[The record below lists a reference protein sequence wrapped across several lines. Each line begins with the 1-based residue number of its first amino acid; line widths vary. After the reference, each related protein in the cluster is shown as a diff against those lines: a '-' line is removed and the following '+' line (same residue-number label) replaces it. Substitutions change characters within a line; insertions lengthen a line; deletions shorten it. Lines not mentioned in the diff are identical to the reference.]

1 MNDDFRFMLS
11 HMSAQEVSVTMLFR
25 TLCLILR
32 SVKIGTTFK
41 PFISDRIELAIQ
53 SAITDAMART
63 LTRSGSFIDPASFTG
78 SPQATATSGRFTLS
92 AAFMVFV

>member
-1 MNDDFRFMLS
+1 MNNDFMFILS
-11 HMSAQEVSVTMLFR
+11 HMLAQDVSVTMSFR

-32 SVKIGTTFK
+32 SVKFGTTFQ
-41 PFISDRIELAIQ
+41 PFISDRIDFAIQ
-53 SAITDAMART
+53 SAITDAMAKT
-63 LTRSGSFIDPASFTG
+63 LTRSGSFIDPPSFTG

>member
-1 MNDDFRFMLS
+1 MNNDFMFILS
-11 HMSAQEVSVTMLFR
+11 HMLAQDVSVTMLFR

-32 SVKIGTTFK
+32 SAKFGTTFQ
-41 PFISDRIELAIQ
+41 PFISDCIDLAIQ
-53 SAITDAMART
+53 SAITDAMARP

-78 SPQATATSGRFTLS
+78 SHQATATSGRFTLS